1 MKIIK
6 FLACC
11 LLFTIMSSGTLM
23 AQAFIEYK
31 VNGVEYK
38 ASEDQLLSFTAYR
51 KDDNDK
57 KKNKYVAISVSGIY
71 NILYR
76 VEISLDVKLDKKIEP
91 ITYKVG
97 ESMQFMKV
105 LPIGALKVIKNVG
118 DDYEF
123 YESGN
128 ATKGKIVI
136 TKVEGDWMEGT
147 FDGELIPQ
155 YPLKSKVLMKVTD
168 GKFRVP
174 ISEIN

>member
-38 ASEDQLLSFTAYR
+38 GSEDQLLSFTAYR

-128 ATKGKIVI
+128 TTKGKIVI

>member
-1 MKIIK
+1 MKKITI
-6 FLACC
+6 LCVC
-11 LLFTIMSSGTLM
+11 LLVCLFSSTALQ
-23 AQAFIEYK
+23 AQSFIEYK

-38 ASEDQLLSFTAYR
+38 ASEDQLLSYTAYR
-51 KDDNDK
+51 TDDHDK
-57 KKNKYVAISVSGIY
+57 KVNKYVTINISGIY
-71 NILYR
+71 GILYR
-76 VEISLDVKLDKKIEP
+76 IELTIDVKLNKMIEP

-105 LPIGALKVIKNVG
+105 LPIGVLKVIKNVG
-118 DDYEF
+118 EDYEF

-136 TKVEGDWMEGT
+136 TKVEGDWIEGT